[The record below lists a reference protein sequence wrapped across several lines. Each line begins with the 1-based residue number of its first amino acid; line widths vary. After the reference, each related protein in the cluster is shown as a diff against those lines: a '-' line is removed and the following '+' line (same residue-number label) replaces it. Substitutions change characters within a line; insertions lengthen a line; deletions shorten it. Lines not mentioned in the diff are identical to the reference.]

1 MRRILIVIDMQ
12 KDFIDGALANPDAQA
27 IVKPMA
33 DLISRFFGDI
43 IFTRD
48 THDYNYLNTAEGKN
62 LPIEHCIDGTIGWTI
77 HQDLVNSARE
87 SHPDM
92 SHVYVFNKS
101 TFGAAS
107 ALASEITSNIYSEAG
122 MNNTT
127 IYVCGTCTDICVVSN
142 VLGLKEHLPEAEI
155 CVIEDLC
162 AGLTKEKHDAAIEVM
177 KSCQVVALSS
187 KDVRCGVYGG
197 IKL

>member
-33 DLISRFFGDI
+33 DLISRFSSDI

-48 THDYNYLNTAEGKN
+48 THDYDYLNTAEGKK
-62 LPIEHCIDGTIGWTI
+62 LPIEHCIEGTVGWTI
-77 HQDLVNSARE
+77 HQDLVDSARK

-92 SHVYVFNKS
+92 RRVYVFNKA
-101 TFGAAS
+101 TFGAS
-107 ALASEITSNIYSEAG
+107 SDLASEITSNIYSAA
-122 MNNTT
+122 NIDNAI

-142 VLGLKEHLPEAEI
+142 VLGLKEYFSETKI

-162 AGLTKEKHDAAIEVM
+162 AGLTKEKHNAAIEVM
-177 KSCQVVALSS
+177 KSCQIDIVSAE
-187 KDVRCGVYGG
+187 DVICGD
-197 IKL
+197 KNND

>member
-1 MRRILIVIDMQ
+1 MRKILIVIDMQ
-12 KDFIDGALANPDAQA
+12 RDFIDGALANPEAQA

-33 DLISRFFGDI
+33 DLISGFSGDI

-48 THDYNYLNTAEGKN
+48 THGYDYLNTAEGKK

-92 SHVYVFNKS
+92 SRIYVFNKT

-107 ALASEITSNIYSEAG
+107 ALAGEITNNIYSASG
-122 MNNTT
+122 IINNAI

-142 VLGLKEHLPEAEI
+142 VLGLKEHLPEAKI

-162 AGLTKEKHDAAIEVM
+162 AGLTKEKHNAAIEVM
-177 KSCQVVALSS
+177 KSCQVDIISS
-187 KDVRCGVYGG
+187 EDVICGA
-197 IKL
+197 KNND

>member
-1 MRRILIVIDMQ
+1 MRRILIVVDMQ
-12 KDFIDGALANPDAQA
+12 KDFIDGSLANPAAQA

-33 DLISRFFGDI
+33 DLISRYSGDI

-48 THDYNYLNTAEGKN
+48 THDYDYLNTAEGKK

-77 HQDLVNSARE
+77 HQDLVDSARE

-92 SHVYVFNKS
+92 SRVYVFNKT
-101 TFGAAS
+101 TFGAGS
-107 ALASEITSNIYSEAG
+107 ALAGQINCSCCNASLIDSAV
-122 MNNTT
+122 

-142 VLGLKEHLPEAEI
+142 VLGLKEQFPETKI

-162 AGLTKEKHDAAIEVM
+162 AGLTKEKHNAAIEVM
-177 KSCQVVALSS
+177 KSCQVDITSS
-187 KDVRCGVYGG
+187 KDVVCEA
-197 IKL
+197 KNND

>member
-1 MRRILIVIDMQ
+1 MKRILIVIDMQ

-33 DLISRFFGDI
+33 DLISRFYGDI

-48 THDYNYLNTAEGKN
+48 THDYNYLNTTEGQN

-77 HQDLVNSARE
+77 HQDLIDSARE

-92 SHVYVFNKS
+92 RHVYVFNKA

-107 ALASEITSNIYSEAG
+107 ALASQINHSCCSASQIDNA
-122 MNNTT
+122 T

-142 VLGLKEHLPEAEI
+142 VLGLKEQFPETEI

-162 AGLTKEKHDAAIEVM
+162 AGLTKEKHNAAIEVM
-177 KSCQVVALSS
+177 KSCQVIVLPS
-187 KDVRCGVYGG
+187 KDVRCGV
-197 IKL
+197 KNND

>member
-33 DLISRFFGDI
+33 DLISRFYGDI

-48 THDYNYLNTAEGKN
+48 THGYDYLNTAEGQN
-62 LPIEHCIDGTIGWTI
+62 LPIEHCIDGTVGWTI
-77 HQDLVNSARE
+77 HQDLIDSARE

-92 SHVYVFNKS
+92 SRVYVFNKA

-107 ALASEITSNIYSEAG
+107 ALASEITSNVYSAAG
-122 MNNTT
+122 MGNAV

-142 VLGLKEHLPEAEI
+142 VLGLKEHFPETEI

-162 AGLTKEKHDAAIEVM
+162 AGLTKEKHNAAIEVM
-177 KSCQVVALSS
+177 KSCQVIVLPS
-187 KDVRCGVYGG
+187 KDVRCGV
-197 IKL
+197 KNND

>member
-12 KDFIDGALANPDAQA
+12 KDFIDGSLANPDAQA

-33 DLISRFFGDI
+33 DLISRFSGDI

-48 THDYNYLNTAEGKN
+48 THSYDYLNTAEGKK
-62 LPIEHCIDGTIGWTI
+62 LPIEHCIDGTAGWTI
-77 HQDLVNSARE
+77 HQDLINSARE

-92 SHVYVFNKS
+92 SHVYVFGKT

-107 ALASEITSNIYSEAG
+107 ALASEITSNIYSAAG
-122 MNNTT
+122 MGNAV

-142 VLGLKEHLPEAEI
+142 VLGLKEHFPETKI

-162 AGLTKEKHDAAIEVM
+162 AGLTKEKHNAANEGM
-177 KSCQVVALSS
+177 KSCQVDIISS
-187 KDVRCGVYGG
+187 KDVVCGD
-197 IKL
+197 KNND